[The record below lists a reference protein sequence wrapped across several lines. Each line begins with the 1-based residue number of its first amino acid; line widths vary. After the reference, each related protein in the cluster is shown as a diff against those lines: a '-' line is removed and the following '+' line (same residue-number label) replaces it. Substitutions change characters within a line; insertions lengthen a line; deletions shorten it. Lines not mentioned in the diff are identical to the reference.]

1 MKFMAKTYMN
11 TATFRDLSLARSQGT
26 LVDTPLAGFAG
37 SNSRRIKYIQYA
49 FMSFL
54 NYVFLVVAIGVL
66 IYGIVSFWKAR
77 AKVKRTPDMEDANK
91 NLVFA

>member
-1 MKFMAKTYMN
+1 MAKTYMN

-66 IYGIVSFWKAR
+66 IYGIVSFWRAR
-77 AKVKRTPDMEDANK
+77 AKEKRTPNMDDARK